1 MNNNKINLF
10 GASGHAKVIM
20 DIMTS
25 CNIKLGFLFD
35 DDNSIVKFNG
45 FNVTSDYKNEQ
56 INLYP
61 TNISIGNN
69 FSRKRIFESLPIIN
83 HRPLIH
89 PSAVISPNASIADGT
104 VVMPNATI
112 NSGAVI
118 GRNCIIN
125 TSAVIEHDCSIEDY
139 VHISPNAALAGGV
152 RIMEG
157 SHIGI
162 GVSIIQLINV
172 GRWAVIGAGSVI
184 IKEAPDYSTIVGNP
198 GKVIKIRQDMK

>member
-1 MNNNKINLF
+1 MNDNKINLF

-25 CNIKLGFLFD
+25 CNFEVGFLFD

-69 FSRKRIFESLPIIN
+69 LSRKRIFESLPIIN

-89 PSAVISPNASIADGT
+89 PSAVISQNASIADGT

-125 TSAVIEHDCSIEDY
+125 TSAVIEHDCFIEDY

-162 GVSIIQLINV
+162 GASIIQLIKIGKWSIV
-172 GRWAVIGAGSVI
+172 GAGSVV
-184 IKEAPDYSTIVGNP
+184 IKNAPDNSTVVGNP
-198 GKVIKIRQDMK
+198 GKVIKTRHPMK